1 MKYYRLKNPITNNYF
16 CRSADQVG
24 EYPLQ
29 EAIVYDEETVNEIL
43 QNANALGGI
52 YLTDDKS
59 QLTTERFEELQKK
72 FPGYVLE
79 EVNLSE
85 MPLPKEWDIKIEQ
98 YAANHD
104 LSYDQAKVE
113 MEKKLIKFWCSWA
126 TFNPFDG
133 TPYPTYK
140 NPFVED

>member
-16 CRSADQVG
+16 CRSADQIG
-24 EYPLQ
+24 EYPLT
-29 EAIVYDEETVNEIL
+29 EAIVYDESTVDKIL

-52 YLTDDKS
+52 YLADDKI
-59 QLTTERFEELQKK
+59 QMTTERFEELQKK

-85 MPLPKEWDIKIEQ
+85 MPLPKEWDIKIDQ
-98 YAANHD
+98 YSSNHNIAFD
-104 LSYDQAKVE
+104 EAKIE
-113 MEKKLIKFWCSWA
+113 MIKQLIQFWCAWA

-133 TPYPTYK
+133 SPYPTNK